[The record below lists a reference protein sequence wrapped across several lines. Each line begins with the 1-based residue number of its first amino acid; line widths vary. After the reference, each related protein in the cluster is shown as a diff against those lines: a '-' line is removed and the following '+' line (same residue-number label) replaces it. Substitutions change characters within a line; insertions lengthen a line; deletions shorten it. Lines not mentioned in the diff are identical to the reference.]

1 METRLTEDFEY
12 RVRLYALHG
21 PMHDVYVVAPDAF
34 QAHMQVRQ
42 QYPGSLVQSIKRVSE
57 LDQ

>member
-1 METRLTEDFEY
+1 MIQEDFEY

-34 QAHMQVRQ
+34 QAHQQVRQ
-42 QYPGSLVQSIKRVSE
+42 QYPSSLVQSIMRVSE

>member
-1 METRLTEDFEY
+1 MIQEDFEY
-12 RVRLYALHG
+12 RVRMYRLHG

-42 QYPGSLVQSIKRVSE
+42 QYPGCLVQSIKRVSE
-57 LDQ
+57 LYS

>member
-1 METRLTEDFEY
+1 MFEKREDFEY
-12 RVRLYALHG
+12 RVRMYALHG

-34 QAHMQVRQ
+34 QAHQQVRQ
-42 QYPGSLVQSIKRVSE
+42 QYPGRLVQSIVRVAK

>member
-1 METRLTEDFEY
+1 MIQEDFEY
-12 RVRLYALHG
+12 RVRMYALHG

-34 QAHMQVRQ
+34 QAHQQVRQ
-42 QYPGSLVQSIKRVSE
+42 QHPGCLVQSIKRISE

>member
-1 METRLTEDFEY
+1 VIQEDFEY
-12 RVRLYALHG
+12 RVRMYALHG

-42 QYPGSLVQSIKRVSE
+42 QYPGRLVQSIVRVAK

>member
-1 METRLTEDFEY
+1 VIQEDFEY
-12 RVRLYALHG
+12 RVRMYALHG

-42 QYPGSLVQSIKRVSE
+42 QYPGRLVQSIKRVSE
-57 LDQ
+57 LES